1 MISDIYNLKNEKV
14 GTIELPDSIFSVKWN
29 PELVKF
35 AFEVQRANS
44 RSPIAHVKDRSEVS
58 GGGKKPWKQKGT
70 GRARHGSNRSPIW
83 VGGGVTHGPSNERNF
98 DKKINKKQRRLAIFS
113 VLSKKIKENN
123 LKIIDSLKIKEPKT
137 KLVASLLKNFYPEN
151 SKKSAIFIPTNENKS
166 FSRASSNLPKIE
178 SLSPESLN
186 IYDLMTHQDVF
197 IEKDA
202 VAVIAS
208 KYKMEKN
215 NK

>member
-14 GTIELPDSIFSVKWN
+14 GTIELPVSIFSVKWN

-83 VGGGVTHGPSNERNF
+83 VGGGVIHGPTAERSYVQ
-98 DKKINKKQRRLAIFS
+98 KINRRQKQGALFS
-113 VLSKKIKENN
+113 LLSKRLTDGK
-123 LKIIDSLKIKEPKT
+123 LMVFDSLPQDGKT
-137 KLVASLLKNFYPEN
+137 KSVASFLLKNF
-151 SKKSAIFIPTNENKS
+151 SKSRPSAVLVAGREHKAGL
-166 FSRASSNLPKIE
+166 SRGARNISGLITT
-178 SLSPESLN
+178 SPSSLN
-186 IYDLMTHQDVF
+186 VYDLSSRRR
-197 IEKDA
+197 IL
-202 VAVIAS
+202 
-208 KYKMEKN
+208 MEQSALPDFTALVKVKN
-215 NK
+215 